1 MEEQGIIEHLEDLI
15 ISIEEEII
23 NKELS
28 MLEDYLEELI
38 IEHY

>member
-1 MEEQGIIEHLEDLI
+1 MEEQEIEHLEDLI

-23 NKELS
+23 SKELS
-28 MLEDYLEELI
+28 MLEDYLKELI